1 MLVRLGVVA
10 CLFWLHFAYATTLKI
25 INIVPFGSSSV
36 KILFNQEVK
45 KFKEV
50 SLKNFKSYLELE
62 AILTIP
68 KKHYQFSKQSSITI
82 AQFSPKLARVVISH
96 APKMTYEVKILKDK
110 LYVSIVEK
118 KPLVRHQMA
127 PKPPK
132 HHALKHPTP
141 KPAPKSIKKEAKEK
155 TPIKHA
161 HSKHAHS
168 PLNERSAKKEIP
180 KKEIPKKEILKK
192 EILKKEI
199 LKKEIPKK
207 EILKKEIPKKEILK
221 KEIPKKE
228 IPKKEI
234 LKKEILKKEILKK
247 EILKKEI
254 PKKEI
259 LKKEIPK
266 KEILKKEIPKKEIP
280 KKEILKKEI
289 PKKEILKKEIL
300 KKEILKKEIPKKEI
314 LKKEIPKKEAENES
328 KNQVFIAEKNDTF
341 IKTKRKKHKKIVL
354 DAGHGG
360 KDCGAMSANLVCEK
374 DIVLEVVK
382 FLHKELKKRGYSVL
396 LTRDKDIYIDLV
408 GRTELANR
416 KSADLFISVHANS
429 IPKHST
435 SNAHGIETY
444 FLSTARSER
453 ARKVAE
459 QENKDDV
466 NLMDYF
472 SKSLL
477 LNSLNTQRLIV
488 SNKLAIDV
496 QYGMLQSIRKNY
508 PDVVDGGVREGPFW
522 VLAGALMP
530 SILIEIGY
538 NSHAIESKRIQS
550 KPYQKILAKGIADGI
565 DSFFSKND

>member
-36 KILFNQEVK
+36 KISFNQEIK

-82 AQFSPKLARVVISH
+82 VQFSPKLVRVVISH

-118 KPLVRHQMA
+118 KPLTRHQMV

-132 HHALKHPTP
+132 HRTLKHPTP
-141 KPAPKSIKKEAKEK
+141 KPAPKSIKKEAKEIKEK
-155 TPIKHA
+155 TPTKHA
-161 HSKHAHS
+161 RSKHAHS
-168 PLNERSAKKEIP
+168 QLNERSAKKEIP
-180 KKEIPKKEILKK
+180 KKE
-192 EILKKEI
+192 
-199 LKKEIPKK
+199 
-207 EILKKEIPKKEILK
+207 
-221 KEIPKKE
+221 
-228 IPKKEI
+228 
-234 LKKEILKKEILKK
+234 
-247 EILKKEI
+247 
-254 PKKEI
+254 
-259 LKKEIPK
+259 
-266 KEILKKEIPKKEIP
+266 
-280 KKEILKKEI
+280 
-289 PKKEILKKEIL
+289 
-300 KKEILKKEIPKKEI
+300 
-314 LKKEIPKKEAENES
+314 AENET
-328 KNQVFIAEKNDTF
+328 KNQVFIAEKNDAF
-341 IKTKRKKHKKIVL
+341 IKNKRKKHKKIVL

-408 GRTELANR
+408 ARTELANK

-429 IPKHST
+429 IPKRST

-459 QENKDDV
+459 QENKDNV

>member
-25 INIVPFGSSSV
+25 TNVVPFGSSSV
-36 KILFNQEVK
+36 KMVFNQEVK

-50 SLKNFKSYLELE
+50 PLKNFKSYLELE

-68 KKHYQFSKQSSITI
+68 KKHYQFSKQSFITI
-82 AQFSPKLARVVISH
+82 AQFSPKLVRVVIGYT
-96 APKMTYEVKILKDK
+96 PKMTYEVKTLKDK
-110 LYVSIVEK
+110 LYISIVEK
-118 KPLVRHQMA
+118 KPLIRHQMVL
-127 PKPPK
+127 KPPK
-132 HHALKHPTP
+132 HHALKHQTPKPTP
-141 KPAPKSIKKEAKEK
+141 KPIKKEAKKSKEAKEK

-161 HSKHAHS
+161 HSKHAHP

-180 KKEIPKKEILKK
+180 KKEIPKKE
-192 EILKKEI
+192 
-199 LKKEIPKK
+199 
-207 EILKKEIPKKEILK
+207 
-221 KEIPKKE
+221 
-228 IPKKEI
+228 
-234 LKKEILKKEILKK
+234 
-247 EILKKEI
+247 
-254 PKKEI
+254 
-259 LKKEIPK
+259 
-266 KEILKKEIPKKEIP
+266 
-280 KKEILKKEI
+280 
-289 PKKEILKKEIL
+289 
-300 KKEILKKEIPKKEI
+300 
-314 LKKEIPKKEAENES
+314 AENES
-328 KNQVFIAEKNDTF
+328 KNPIFIAEKNDTF

-396 LTRDKDIYIDLV
+396 LTRDKDVYIDLV
-408 GRTELANR
+408 ARTELAN
-416 KSADLFISVHANS
+416 KKGADLFISVHANS

-496 QYGMLQSIRKNY
+496 QYGMLQSVRKNY

>member
-25 INIVPFGSSSV
+25 TNIVPFGSSSV
-36 KILFNQEVK
+36 KMVFNQEIK

-50 SLKNFKSYLELE
+50 PLKNFKSYLELE
-62 AILTIP
+62 AVLTIP
-68 KKHYQFSKQSSITI
+68 KKHYQFSKQSFITI
-82 AQFSPKLARVVISH
+82 AQFSPKLARVVIGY
-96 APKMTYEVKILKDK
+96 APKMTYEIKILKDK

-118 KPLVRHQMA
+118 KPLARHQMVL
-127 PKPPK
+127 KPPK
-132 HHALKHPTP
+132 HHALKHTTPKPTP
-141 KPAPKSIKKEAKEK
+141 KPIKKEAKKSKENKEK
-155 TPIKHA
+155 TPTKHA

-180 KKEIPKKEILKK
+180 KKE
-192 EILKKEI
+192 
-199 LKKEIPKK
+199 
-207 EILKKEIPKKEILK
+207 
-221 KEIPKKE
+221 
-228 IPKKEI
+228 
-234 LKKEILKKEILKK
+234 
-247 EILKKEI
+247 
-254 PKKEI
+254 
-259 LKKEIPK
+259 
-266 KEILKKEIPKKEIP
+266 
-280 KKEILKKEI
+280 
-289 PKKEILKKEIL
+289 
-300 KKEILKKEIPKKEI
+300 
-314 LKKEIPKKEAENES
+314 AENES
-328 KNQVFIAEKNDTF
+328 KNQVFIAEKNDIF

-408 GRTELANR
+408 ARTELANK

-496 QYGMLQSIRKNY
+496 QYGMLQSVRKNY

>member
-10 CLFWLHFAYATTLKI
+10 CLLWLHFAYATTLKI
-25 INIVPFGSSSV
+25 TNIVPFGSSSV
-36 KILFNQEVK
+36 KILFNQEIK

-68 KKHYQFSKQSSITI
+68 KKHYQFSKQSFITI
-82 AQFSPKLARVVISH
+82 VQFSPKLARVVISY
-96 APKMTYEVKILKDK
+96 APKMTYEIKILKDK

-118 KPLVRHQMA
+118 KPLIRHQMVL
-127 PKPPK
+127 KPPK
-132 HHALKHPTP
+132 YHALKHTTPKPTP
-141 KPAPKSIKKEAKEK
+141 KPIKKEAKKSQETKEK
-155 TPIKHA
+155 TPTKHA

-180 KKEIPKKEILKK
+180 KKE
-192 EILKKEI
+192 
-199 LKKEIPKK
+199 
-207 EILKKEIPKKEILK
+207 
-221 KEIPKKE
+221 
-228 IPKKEI
+228 
-234 LKKEILKKEILKK
+234 
-247 EILKKEI
+247 
-254 PKKEI
+254 
-259 LKKEIPK
+259 
-266 KEILKKEIPKKEIP
+266 
-280 KKEILKKEI
+280 
-289 PKKEILKKEIL
+289 
-300 KKEILKKEIPKKEI
+300 
-314 LKKEIPKKEAENES
+314 AENES
-328 KNQVFIAEKNDTF
+328 KNPIFIAEKNDTS

-396 LTRDKDIYIDLV
+396 LTRDKDVYIDLV
-408 GRTELANR
+408 ARTELANR

-496 QYGMLQSIRKNY
+496 QYGMLQSVRKNY

>member
-10 CLFWLHFAYATTLKI
+10 CLLWLHFAYATTLKI

-36 KILFNQEVK
+36 KISFNQEIK

-68 KKHYQFSKQSSITI
+68 KKHYQFSRQSSITI

-118 KPLVRHQMA
+118 KPLIRHQMA

-141 KPAPKSIKKEAKEK
+141 KPAPKSIKKEAKEIK
-155 TPIKHA
+155 EIKEKMPTKHA
-161 HSKHAHS
+161 HSKHTHS
-168 PLNERSAKKEIP
+168 QLNERSAKKEIP
-180 KKEIPKKEILKK
+180 KKEAEKEG
-192 EILKKEI
+192 
-199 LKKEIPKK
+199 
-207 EILKKEIPKKEILK
+207 
-221 KEIPKKE
+221 
-228 IPKKEI
+228 
-234 LKKEILKKEILKK
+234 
-247 EILKKEI
+247 
-254 PKKEI
+254 
-259 LKKEIPK
+259 
-266 KEILKKEIPKKEIP
+266 
-280 KKEILKKEI
+280 
-289 PKKEILKKEIL
+289 
-300 KKEILKKEIPKKEI
+300 
-314 LKKEIPKKEAENES
+314 
-328 KNQVFIAEKNDTF
+328 KNQVFIAEKNDTS

-408 GRTELANR
+408 ARTELANK

-429 IPKHST
+429 IPKRST

-459 QENKDDV
+459 QENKDNV

>member
-36 KILFNQEVK
+36 KISFNQEVK

-96 APKMTYEVKILKDK
+96 APKMTYEIKILKDK

-118 KPLVRHQMA
+118 KPLIRHQMVL
-127 PKPPK
+127 KPPK
-132 HHALKHPTP
+132 HHALKHTTP
-141 KPAPKSIKKEAKEK
+141 KPAPKPIKKEAKKSQETKEK
-155 TPIKHA
+155 TPTKHVY
-161 HSKHAHS
+161 SKHAHS

-180 KKEIPKKEILKK
+180 KKET
-192 EILKKEI
+192 
-199 LKKEIPKK
+199 
-207 EILKKEIPKKEILK
+207 
-221 KEIPKKE
+221 
-228 IPKKEI
+228 
-234 LKKEILKKEILKK
+234 
-247 EILKKEI
+247 
-254 PKKEI
+254 
-259 LKKEIPK
+259 
-266 KEILKKEIPKKEIP
+266 
-280 KKEILKKEI
+280 
-289 PKKEILKKEIL
+289 
-300 KKEILKKEIPKKEI
+300 
-314 LKKEIPKKEAENES
+314 ENES
-328 KNQVFIAEKNDTF
+328 KNQVFIAEKNDTL

-382 FLHKELKKRGYSVL
+382 FLYKELKKRGYSVL

-408 GRTELANR
+408 ARTELANR

>member
-10 CLFWLHFAYATTLKI
+10 CLLWLHFAYATTLKI
-25 INIVPFGSSSV
+25 TNIVPFGSSSV
-36 KILFNQEVK
+36 KMVFNQEVK

-50 SLKNFKSYLELE
+50 PLKNFKSYLELE
-62 AILTIP
+62 AVLTIP
-68 KKHYQFSKQSSITI
+68 KKHYQFSKQSFITI

-96 APKMTYEVKILKDK
+96 APKMTYEIKILKDK

-118 KPLVRHQMA
+118 KPLIRHQMVL
-127 PKPPK
+127 KPPK
-132 HHALKHPTP
+132 HHALKHTTP
-141 KPAPKSIKKEAKEK
+141 KPAPKPIKKETKKSKETKEK
-155 TPIKHA
+155 TPTKHA
-161 HSKHAHS
+161 HSKHAHP
-168 PLNERSAKKEIP
+168 PLNERST
-180 KKEIPKKEILKK
+180 
-192 EILKKEI
+192 
-199 LKKEIPKK
+199 
-207 EILKKEIPKKEILK
+207 
-221 KEIPKKE
+221 
-228 IPKKEI
+228 
-234 LKKEILKKEILKK
+234 
-247 EILKKEI
+247 
-254 PKKEI
+254 
-259 LKKEIPK
+259 
-266 KEILKKEIPKKEIP
+266 
-280 KKEILKKEI
+280 
-289 PKKEILKKEIL
+289 
-300 KKEILKKEIPKKEI
+300 
-314 LKKEIPKKEAENES
+314 KKEIPKKEAENES
-328 KNQVFIAEKNDTF
+328 KNQVFIAEKNDTL

-382 FLHKELKKRGYSVL
+382 LLHKELKKRGYSVL

-408 GRTELANR
+408 ARTELANK

-496 QYGMLQSIRKNY
+496 QYGMLQSVRKNY

>member
-36 KILFNQEVK
+36 KISFNQEIK

-68 KKHYQFSKQSSITI
+68 KKHYQFSKQSSIAI

-118 KPLVRHQMA
+118 KPLTRHQMA

-141 KPAPKSIKKEAKEK
+141 KPAPKSIKKEIKEIKEK
-155 TPIKHA
+155 TPTKHA
-161 HSKHAHS
+161 RSKHAHS
-168 PLNERSAKKEIP
+168 QLNERSA
-180 KKEIPKKEILKK
+180 
-192 EILKKEI
+192 
-199 LKKEIPKK
+199 
-207 EILKKEIPKKEILK
+207 
-221 KEIPKKE
+221 
-228 IPKKEI
+228 
-234 LKKEILKKEILKK
+234 
-247 EILKKEI
+247 
-254 PKKEI
+254 
-259 LKKEIPK
+259 
-266 KEILKKEIPKKEIP
+266 
-280 KKEILKKEI
+280 
-289 PKKEILKKEIL
+289 
-300 KKEILKKEIPKKEI
+300 
-314 LKKEIPKKEAENES
+314 KKEIPKKEAENES
-328 KNQVFIAEKNDTF
+328 KNQVFIAEKNDAS

-408 GRTELANR
+408 ARTELANK

-459 QENKDDV
+459 QENKDNV

-472 SKSLL
+472 SKSLF

-496 QYGMLQSIRKNY
+496 QYGMLQSVRKNY

>member
-25 INIVPFGSSSV
+25 TNIVPFGSSSV
-36 KILFNQEVK
+36 KISFNQEVK

-118 KPLVRHQMA
+118 KPLVRHQMV
-127 PKPPK
+127 PKLPK

-141 KPAPKSIKKEAKEK
+141 KPAPKPIKKEAKEK

-180 KKEIPKKEILKK
+180 KKEIPKKEI
-192 EILKKEI
+192 
-199 LKKEIPKK
+199 
-207 EILKKEIPKKEILK
+207 
-221 KEIPKKE
+221 
-228 IPKKEI
+228 
-234 LKKEILKKEILKK
+234 
-247 EILKKEI
+247 
-254 PKKEI
+254 
-259 LKKEIPK
+259 
-266 KEILKKEIPKKEIP
+266 
-280 KKEILKKEI
+280 
-289 PKKEILKKEIL
+289 
-300 KKEILKKEIPKKEI
+300 
-314 LKKEIPKKEAENES
+314 PKKEAENEG
-328 KNQVFIAEKNDTF
+328 KNQVFIAEKNDAF

>member
-1 MLVRLGVVA
+1 M
-10 CLFWLHFAYATTLKI
+10 HFAYATTLKI

-36 KILFNQEVK
+36 KISFNQEIK

-96 APKMTYEVKILKDK
+96 TPKMTYEVKILKDK

-118 KPLVRHQMA
+118 KPLAKHQMA

-141 KPAPKSIKKEAKEK
+141 KPAPKSIKKEIKEVKEK
-155 TPIKHA
+155 TPTKHA
-161 HSKHAHS
+161 RSKHVHS
-168 PLNERSAKKEIP
+168 QWNERSA
-180 KKEIPKKEILKK
+180 
-192 EILKKEI
+192 
-199 LKKEIPKK
+199 
-207 EILKKEIPKKEILK
+207 
-221 KEIPKKE
+221 
-228 IPKKEI
+228 
-234 LKKEILKKEILKK
+234 
-247 EILKKEI
+247 
-254 PKKEI
+254 
-259 LKKEIPK
+259 
-266 KEILKKEIPKKEIP
+266 
-280 KKEILKKEI
+280 
-289 PKKEILKKEIL
+289 
-300 KKEILKKEIPKKEI
+300 
-314 LKKEIPKKEAENES
+314 KKEIPKKEAENES
-328 KNQVFIAEKNDTF
+328 KNQVFIAERNDVF
-341 IKTKRKKHKKIVL
+341 IKTKHKKHKKIVL

-408 GRTELANR
+408 ARTELANK

-429 IPKHST
+429 IPKRST

-496 QYGMLQSIRKNY
+496 QYGMLQSVRKNY

>member
-1 MLVRLGVVA
+1 M
-10 CLFWLHFAYATTLKI
+10 HFAYATTLKI

-36 KILFNQEVK
+36 KISFNQEIK

-96 APKMTYEVKILKDK
+96 APKMTYEVKIFKDK

-118 KPLVRHQMA
+118 KPLSRHQMA

-141 KPAPKSIKKEAKEK
+141 KPAPKSIKKEAKEIKEIKEK
-155 TPIKHA
+155 TPTKHA
-161 HSKHAHS
+161 RSKHAHS
-168 PLNERSAKKEIP
+168 QLNERST
-180 KKEIPKKEILKK
+180 
-192 EILKKEI
+192 
-199 LKKEIPKK
+199 
-207 EILKKEIPKKEILK
+207 
-221 KEIPKKE
+221 
-228 IPKKEI
+228 
-234 LKKEILKKEILKK
+234 
-247 EILKKEI
+247 
-254 PKKEI
+254 
-259 LKKEIPK
+259 
-266 KEILKKEIPKKEIP
+266 
-280 KKEILKKEI
+280 
-289 PKKEILKKEIL
+289 
-300 KKEILKKEIPKKEI
+300 
-314 LKKEIPKKEAENES
+314 KKEIPKKEAENES

-408 GRTELANR
+408 ARTELANK

-429 IPKHST
+429 IPKRST

-459 QENKDDV
+459 QENKDNV

>member
-25 INIVPFGSSSV
+25 TNIVPFGSSSV
-36 KILFNQEVK
+36 KILFNQEIK

-50 SLKNFKSYLELE
+50 PLKNFKSYLELE
-62 AILTIP
+62 AVLTIP
-68 KKHYQFSKQSSITI
+68 KKHYQFSKQSFITI
-82 AQFSPKLARVVISH
+82 AQFSPKLARVVIGY

-118 KPLVRHQMA
+118 KPLVRHQMVL
-127 PKPPK
+127 KPPK

-141 KPAPKSIKKEAKEK
+141 KPAPKPIKKEAKEAKEK

-161 HSKHAHS
+161 HSKHAHP
-168 PLNERSAKKEIP
+168 PLNERSA
-180 KKEIPKKEILKK
+180 
-192 EILKKEI
+192 
-199 LKKEIPKK
+199 
-207 EILKKEIPKKEILK
+207 
-221 KEIPKKE
+221 
-228 IPKKEI
+228 KKEI

-254 PKKEI
+254 
-259 LKKEIPK
+259 L
-266 KEILKKEIPKKEIP
+266 
-280 KKEILKKEI
+280 
-289 PKKEILKKEIL
+289 
-300 KKEILKKEIPKKEI
+300 
-314 LKKEIPKKEAENES
+314 KKEAENES
-328 KNQVFIAEKNDTF
+328 KNQVFIAEKNDAF
-341 IKTKRKKHKKIVL
+341 SKTKRKKHKKIVL

-408 GRTELANR
+408 ARTELANR

-496 QYGMLQSIRKNY
+496 QYGMLQSVRKNY

>member
-1 MLVRLGVVA
+1 MRLGVVA

-25 INIVPFGSSSV
+25 TNIVPFGSSSV
-36 KILFNQEVK
+36 KIVFNQEVK

-50 SLKNFKSYLELE
+50 PLKNFKSYLELE
-62 AILTIP
+62 AVLTIP
-68 KKHYQFSKQSSITI
+68 KKHYQFSKQSFITI
-82 AQFSPKLARVVISH
+82 AQFSPKLARVVIGY
-96 APKMTYEVKILKDK
+96 APKMTYEIKILKDK
-110 LYVSIVEK
+110 LYISIVEK
-118 KPLVRHQMA
+118 KPLVRHQMVL
-127 PKPPK
+127 KPPK

-141 KPAPKSIKKEAKEK
+141 KPTPKPIKKEAKKSKETKEK
-155 TPIKHA
+155 TLIKHA

-168 PLNERSAKKEIP
+168 PLNERSA
-180 KKEIPKKEILKK
+180 
-192 EILKKEI
+192 
-199 LKKEIPKK
+199 
-207 EILKKEIPKKEILK
+207 
-221 KEIPKKE
+221 
-228 IPKKEI
+228 
-234 LKKEILKKEILKK
+234 
-247 EILKKEI
+247 
-254 PKKEI
+254 
-259 LKKEIPK
+259 
-266 KEILKKEIPKKEIP
+266 
-280 KKEILKKEI
+280 
-289 PKKEILKKEIL
+289 
-300 KKEILKKEIPKKEI
+300 
-314 LKKEIPKKEAENES
+314 KKEIPKKEAENES

-408 GRTELANR
+408 ARTELANK

-472 SKSLL
+472 SKSLF

-496 QYGMLQSIRKNY
+496 QYGMLQSVRKNY

>member
-25 INIVPFGSSSV
+25 TNIVPFGSSSV

-62 AILTIP
+62 AILTVP

-82 AQFSPKLARVVISH
+82 VQFSPKLARVVISH
-96 APKMTYEVKILKDK
+96 APKMTYEIKILKDK

-118 KPLVRHQMA
+118 KPLVRHQMVL
-127 PKPPK
+127 KPPK
-132 HHALKHPTP
+132 HHALKHTTP
-141 KPAPKSIKKEAKEK
+141 KPAPKPIKKEAKKSKDTKEK
-155 TPIKHA
+155 TPTKHVY
-161 HSKHAHS
+161 SKHAHS
-168 PLNERSAKKEIP
+168 PLNERSA
-180 KKEIPKKEILKK
+180 
-192 EILKKEI
+192 
-199 LKKEIPKK
+199 
-207 EILKKEIPKKEILK
+207 
-221 KEIPKKE
+221 
-228 IPKKEI
+228 
-234 LKKEILKKEILKK
+234 
-247 EILKKEI
+247 
-254 PKKEI
+254 
-259 LKKEIPK
+259 
-266 KEILKKEIPKKEIP
+266 
-280 KKEILKKEI
+280 
-289 PKKEILKKEIL
+289 
-300 KKEILKKEIPKKEI
+300 
-314 LKKEIPKKEAENES
+314 KKEIPKKEAENES

-477 LNSLNTQRLIV
+477 LNSLNTQRLII

-496 QYGMLQSIRKNY
+496 QYGMLQSVRKNY

>member
-10 CLFWLHFAYATTLKI
+10 CLFWLHYAYATTLKI
-25 INIVPFGSSSV
+25 TNIVPFGSSSV
-36 KILFNQEVK
+36 KMVFNQEIK

-50 SLKNFKSYLELE
+50 PLKNFKSYLELE
-62 AILTIP
+62 AVLTIP
-68 KKHYQFSKQSSITI
+68 KKHYQFSKQSFITI
-82 AQFSPKLARVVISH
+82 AQFSPKLARVVIGY

-110 LYVSIVEK
+110 LYISIVEK
-118 KPLVRHQMA
+118 KPLIRHQMT

-132 HHALKHPTP
+132 HHALKHQTP
-141 KPAPKSIKKEAKEK
+141 KPAPKPIKKEAKKTKEK
-155 TPIKHA
+155 TPTKYA

-180 KKEIPKKEILKK
+180 KKEIPKKEI
-192 EILKKEI
+192 
-199 LKKEIPKK
+199 P
-207 EILKKEIPKKEILK
+207 K

-234 LKKEILKKEILKK
+234 
-247 EILKKEI
+247 
-254 PKKEI
+254 
-259 LKKEIPK
+259 
-266 KEILKKEIPKKEIP
+266 PKKEIP
-280 KKEILKKEI
+280 
-289 PKKEILKKEIL
+289 
-300 KKEILKKEIPKKEI
+300 
-314 LKKEIPKKEAENES
+314 KKEIPKKEAENES
-328 KNQVFIAEKNDTF
+328 KNQIFIAEKNDTW

-408 GRTELANR
+408 ARTELAN
-416 KSADLFISVHANS
+416 KKGADLFISVHANS
-429 IPKHST
+429 IPKRST

-472 SKSLL
+472 SKSLF

-496 QYGMLQSIRKNY
+496 QYGMLQSVRKNY

>member
-1 MLVRLGVVA
+1 M
-10 CLFWLHFAYATTLKI
+10 HFAYATTLKI
-25 INIVPFGSSSV
+25 INIVPSGSNSV
-36 KILFNQEVK
+36 RISFNQKVK

-50 SLKNFKSYLELE
+50 PLKNFKSYLELE

-118 KPLVRHQMA
+118 KPLNKHQMA
-127 PKPPK
+127 PNPPK

-155 TPIKHA
+155 TPTKHA

-168 PLNERSAKKEIP
+168 PLNERNAKKEIP
-180 KKEIPKKEILKK
+180 KKEIPKKEI
-192 EILKKEI
+192 
-199 LKKEIPKK
+199 
-207 EILKKEIPKKEILK
+207 
-221 KEIPKKE
+221 
-228 IPKKEI
+228 
-234 LKKEILKKEILKK
+234 
-247 EILKKEI
+247 
-254 PKKEI
+254 
-259 LKKEIPK
+259 
-266 KEILKKEIPKKEIP
+266 
-280 KKEILKKEI
+280 
-289 PKKEILKKEIL
+289 
-300 KKEILKKEIPKKEI
+300 
-314 LKKEIPKKEAENES
+314 PKKEAENEG
-328 KNQVFIAEKNDTF
+328 KNQVFIAEKNDVF

-408 GRTELANR
+408 ARTELANK

-429 IPKHST
+429 IPKRST

-472 SKSLL
+472 SRSLL

>member
-36 KILFNQEVK
+36 KISFNQEIK

-82 AQFSPKLARVVISH
+82 AQFNPKLARVVISH

-118 KPLVRHQMA
+118 KPLAKHQMA

-132 HHALKHPTP
+132 HRTLKHPTP
-141 KPAPKSIKKEAKEK
+141 KPAPKSIKKEAKEIKEK
-155 TPIKHA
+155 TPTKHA
-161 HSKHAHS
+161 RSKHVHS
-168 PLNERSAKKEIP
+168 QWNERSA
-180 KKEIPKKEILKK
+180 
-192 EILKKEI
+192 
-199 LKKEIPKK
+199 
-207 EILKKEIPKKEILK
+207 
-221 KEIPKKE
+221 
-228 IPKKEI
+228 
-234 LKKEILKKEILKK
+234 
-247 EILKKEI
+247 
-254 PKKEI
+254 
-259 LKKEIPK
+259 
-266 KEILKKEIPKKEIP
+266 
-280 KKEILKKEI
+280 
-289 PKKEILKKEIL
+289 
-300 KKEILKKEIPKKEI
+300 
-314 LKKEIPKKEAENES
+314 KKEIPKKEAENES

-341 IKTKRKKHKKIVL
+341 IKNKRKKHKKIVL

-408 GRTELANR
+408 ARTELANK

-429 IPKHST
+429 IPKRST

-459 QENKDDV
+459 QENKDNV

-477 LNSLNTQRLIV
+477 LNSLNTQRLII

>member
-36 KILFNQEVK
+36 KISFNQEIK

-82 AQFSPKLARVVISH
+82 AQFSPKLVRVVISH

-118 KPLVRHQMA
+118 KPLSRHQMA

-132 HHALKHPTP
+132 HRTLKHQTPHHALKHQAP
-141 KPAPKSIKKEAKEK
+141 KPAPKSIKKEAKEAKEK
-155 TPIKHA
+155 TPTKHA
-161 HSKHAHS
+161 HSKHTHS
-168 PLNERSAKKEIP
+168 QLNERSA
-180 KKEIPKKEILKK
+180 
-192 EILKKEI
+192 
-199 LKKEIPKK
+199 
-207 EILKKEIPKKEILK
+207 
-221 KEIPKKE
+221 
-228 IPKKEI
+228 
-234 LKKEILKKEILKK
+234 
-247 EILKKEI
+247 
-254 PKKEI
+254 
-259 LKKEIPK
+259 
-266 KEILKKEIPKKEIP
+266 
-280 KKEILKKEI
+280 
-289 PKKEILKKEIL
+289 
-300 KKEILKKEIPKKEI
+300 
-314 LKKEIPKKEAENES
+314 KKEIPKKEAENES
-328 KNQVFIAEKNDTF
+328 KNQVFIAEKNDAF

-408 GRTELANR
+408 ARTELANK

-429 IPKHST
+429 IPKRST

-459 QENKDDV
+459 QENKDNV

>member
-1 MLVRLGVVA
+1 M
-10 CLFWLHFAYATTLKI
+10 HFAYATTLKI

-36 KILFNQEVK
+36 KISFNQEIK

-118 KPLVRHQMA
+118 KPLSRHQMA

-141 KPAPKSIKKEAKEK
+141 KPTPKSIKKEAKEVKEK
-155 TPIKHA
+155 TPTKHA
-161 HSKHAHS
+161 RSKHTHS
-168 PLNERSAKKEIP
+168 QWNERNAKKEIP
-180 KKEIPKKEILKK
+180 KKG
-192 EILKKEI
+192 
-199 LKKEIPKK
+199 
-207 EILKKEIPKKEILK
+207 
-221 KEIPKKE
+221 
-228 IPKKEI
+228 
-234 LKKEILKKEILKK
+234 
-247 EILKKEI
+247 
-254 PKKEI
+254 
-259 LKKEIPK
+259 
-266 KEILKKEIPKKEIP
+266 
-280 KKEILKKEI
+280 
-289 PKKEILKKEIL
+289 
-300 KKEILKKEIPKKEI
+300 
-314 LKKEIPKKEAENES
+314 AENEG

-341 IKTKRKKHKKIVL
+341 IKNKRKKHKKIVL

-408 GRTELANR
+408 ARTELANK

-429 IPKHST
+429 IPKRST

-459 QENKDDV
+459 QENKDNV

-508 PDVVDGGVREGPFW
+508 PDVVDGGVRDGPFW

>member
-1 MLVRLGVVA
+1 MRLGVVA

-36 KILFNQEVK
+36 KISFNQEIK

-118 KPLVRHQMA
+118 KPLTKHQMA

-132 HHALKHPTP
+132 HQTP
-141 KPAPKSIKKEAKEK
+141 KHQTPKHAPKSIKKEVKEAKEK
-155 TPIKHA
+155 TPTKHA

-168 PLNERSAKKEIP
+168 QLNERSAKKEIP
-180 KKEIPKKEILKK
+180 KKEIPKKEI
-192 EILKKEI
+192 
-199 LKKEIPKK
+199 
-207 EILKKEIPKKEILK
+207 
-221 KEIPKKE
+221 PKKE
-228 IPKKEI
+228 IP
-234 LKKEILKKEILKK
+234 
-247 EILKKEI
+247 
-254 PKKEI
+254 
-259 LKKEIPK
+259 
-266 KEILKKEIPKKEIP
+266 
-280 KKEILKKEI
+280 
-289 PKKEILKKEIL
+289 
-300 KKEILKKEIPKKEI
+300 
-314 LKKEIPKKEAENES
+314 KKEIPKKEAENES
-328 KNQVFIAEKNDTF
+328 KNQVFIAEKNDAF
-341 IKTKRKKHKKIVL
+341 IKPQRKKHKKIVL

-408 GRTELANR
+408 GRTELANK

-429 IPKHST
+429 IPRHST

-496 QYGMLQSIRKNY
+496 QYGMLQSVRKNY

>member
-36 KILFNQEVK
+36 KISFNQEIK

-118 KPLVRHQMA
+118 KPLIRHQMA

-132 HHALKHPTP
+132 HRTLKHQAL
-141 KPAPKSIKKEAKEK
+141 KPAPKSIKKEVKEIKEK
-155 TPIKHA
+155 TPTKHA
-161 HSKHAHS
+161 HSKHTHS
-168 PLNERSAKKEIP
+168 QLNERSA
-180 KKEIPKKEILKK
+180 
-192 EILKKEI
+192 
-199 LKKEIPKK
+199 
-207 EILKKEIPKKEILK
+207 
-221 KEIPKKE
+221 
-228 IPKKEI
+228 
-234 LKKEILKKEILKK
+234 
-247 EILKKEI
+247 
-254 PKKEI
+254 
-259 LKKEIPK
+259 
-266 KEILKKEIPKKEIP
+266 
-280 KKEILKKEI
+280 
-289 PKKEILKKEIL
+289 
-300 KKEILKKEIPKKEI
+300 
-314 LKKEIPKKEAENES
+314 KKEIPKKEAENES
-328 KNQVFIAEKNDTF
+328 KNQVFIAEKNDAF

-408 GRTELANR
+408 ARTELANK

-429 IPKHST
+429 IPKRST

-459 QENKDDV
+459 QENKDNV

>member
-1 MLVRLGVVA
+1 M
-10 CLFWLHFAYATTLKI
+10 HFAYATTLKI

-36 KILFNQEVK
+36 KISFNQEIK

-118 KPLVRHQMA
+118 KPLSRHQMA

-141 KPAPKSIKKEAKEK
+141 KPAPKSIKKEAKEIKEK

-161 HSKHAHS
+161 RSKHTHS
-168 PLNERSAKKEIP
+168 QWNERSAKKEIP
-180 KKEIPKKEILKK
+180 KKE
-192 EILKKEI
+192 
-199 LKKEIPKK
+199 
-207 EILKKEIPKKEILK
+207 
-221 KEIPKKE
+221 
-228 IPKKEI
+228 
-234 LKKEILKKEILKK
+234 
-247 EILKKEI
+247 
-254 PKKEI
+254 
-259 LKKEIPK
+259 
-266 KEILKKEIPKKEIP
+266 
-280 KKEILKKEI
+280 
-289 PKKEILKKEIL
+289 
-300 KKEILKKEIPKKEI
+300 
-314 LKKEIPKKEAENES
+314 AEKES
-328 KNQVFIAEKNDTF
+328 KNQVFIAEKNDAF

-408 GRTELANR
+408 ARTELANK

-429 IPKHST
+429 IPKRSA

-477 LNSLNTQRLIV
+477 LNSLNTQRLII

>member
-36 KILFNQEVK
+36 KISFNQEIK

-118 KPLVRHQMA
+118 KPLSRHQMA

-132 HHALKHPTP
+132 HRTLKHPTP
-141 KPAPKSIKKEAKEK
+141 KPAPKSIKKEAKEIKEK
-155 TPIKHA
+155 TPTKHA
-161 HSKHAHS
+161 RSKHTHS
-168 PLNERSAKKEIP
+168 QLNERSA
-180 KKEIPKKEILKK
+180 
-192 EILKKEI
+192 
-199 LKKEIPKK
+199 
-207 EILKKEIPKKEILK
+207 
-221 KEIPKKE
+221 
-228 IPKKEI
+228 
-234 LKKEILKKEILKK
+234 
-247 EILKKEI
+247 
-254 PKKEI
+254 
-259 LKKEIPK
+259 
-266 KEILKKEIPKKEIP
+266 
-280 KKEILKKEI
+280 
-289 PKKEILKKEIL
+289 
-300 KKEILKKEIPKKEI
+300 
-314 LKKEIPKKEAENES
+314 KKEIPKKEAENES
-328 KNQVFIAEKNDTF
+328 KNQVFIAEKNDAF
-341 IKTKRKKHKKIVL
+341 VKTKRKKHKKIVL

-408 GRTELANR
+408 ARTELANK

-429 IPKHST
+429 IPKRST

-459 QENKDDV
+459 QENKDNV

-477 LNSLNTQRLIV
+477 LNSLNTQRLII

>member
-10 CLFWLHFAYATTLKI
+10 CLLWLHFAYATTLKI
-25 INIVPFGSSSV
+25 TNIVPFGSSSV
-36 KILFNQEVK
+36 KMVFNQEVK

-68 KKHYQFSKQSSITI
+68 KKHYQFSKQSFITI
-82 AQFSPKLARVVISH
+82 AQFSPKLARVVIVY

-110 LYVSIVEK
+110 LYVSIMEK
-118 KPLVRHQMA
+118 KPLIRHQMA

-132 HHALKHPTP
+132 HHALKHQTP
-141 KPAPKSIKKEAKEK
+141 KPAPKPIKKEAKEK
-155 TPIKHA
+155 TPTKHA
-161 HSKHAHS
+161 HSKHAHSKPTHS

-180 KKEIPKKEILKK
+180 KKEIPKKEI
-192 EILKKEI
+192 
-199 LKKEIPKK
+199 
-207 EILKKEIPKKEILK
+207 
-221 KEIPKKE
+221 PKKE
-228 IPKKEI
+228 IP
-234 LKKEILKKEILKK
+234 
-247 EILKKEI
+247 
-254 PKKEI
+254 
-259 LKKEIPK
+259 
-266 KEILKKEIPKKEIP
+266 
-280 KKEILKKEI
+280 
-289 PKKEILKKEIL
+289 
-300 KKEILKKEIPKKEI
+300 
-314 LKKEIPKKEAENES
+314 KKEIPKKEAENES
-328 KNQVFIAEKNDTF
+328 KNQIFIAEKNDTW
-341 IKTKRKKHKKIVL
+341 IKTKHKKHKKIVL

-408 GRTELANR
+408 ARTELAN
-416 KSADLFISVHANS
+416 KKGADLFISVHANS
-429 IPKHST
+429 IPKRST

-472 SKSLL
+472 SKSLF

-496 QYGMLQSIRKNY
+496 QYGMLQSVRKNY

>member
-82 AQFSPKLARVVISH
+82 AQFSPRLARVVISH
-96 APKMTYEVKILKDK
+96 APRMTYEIKILKDK

-118 KPLVRHQMA
+118 KPLNKHQMA
-127 PKPPK
+127 PKPSK

-141 KPAPKSIKKEAKEK
+141 KPAPKPIKKEIKEAKEK

-168 PLNERSAKKEIP
+168 PLNERSAKKEM
-180 KKEIPKKEILKK
+180 LKK
-192 EILKKEI
+192 EML
-199 LKKEIPKK
+199 
-207 EILKKEIPKKEILK
+207 
-221 KEIPKKE
+221 
-228 IPKKEI
+228 
-234 LKKEILKKEILKK
+234 
-247 EILKKEI
+247 
-254 PKKEI
+254 
-259 LKKEIPK
+259 
-266 KEILKKEIPKKEIP
+266 
-280 KKEILKKEI
+280 
-289 PKKEILKKEIL
+289 
-300 KKEILKKEIPKKEI
+300 
-314 LKKEIPKKEAENES
+314 KKEAENES

-408 GRTELANR
+408 ARTELANR

-429 IPKHST
+429 IPKRST

>member
-10 CLFWLHFAYATTLKI
+10 CLLWLHFACATTLKI
-25 INIVPFGSSSV
+25 TNIVPFGSSSV
-36 KILFNQEVK
+36 KILFNQEIK

-50 SLKNFKSYLELE
+50 PLKNFKSYLELE
-62 AILTIP
+62 AVLTIP
-68 KKHYQFSKQSSITI
+68 KKHYQFSKQSFITI
-82 AQFSPKLARVVISH
+82 AQFSPKLARVVIGY
-96 APKMTYEVKILKDK
+96 APKMTYEIKILKDK
-110 LYVSIVEK
+110 LYISIVEK
-118 KPLVRHQMA
+118 KPLIRHQMVL
-127 PKPPK
+127 KPPK
-132 HHALKHPTP
+132 HHALKHTTP
-141 KPAPKSIKKEAKEK
+141 KPAPKPIKKEAKKSKDTKEK
-155 TPIKHA
+155 TPTKHA
-161 HSKHAHS
+161 RSKHAHS

-180 KKEIPKKEILKK
+180 KKEIPKKEI
-192 EILKKEI
+192 
-199 LKKEIPKK
+199 P
-207 EILKKEIPKKEILK
+207 
-221 KEIPKKE
+221 
-228 IPKKEI
+228 
-234 LKKEILKKEILKK
+234 
-247 EILKKEI
+247 
-254 PKKEI
+254 
-259 LKKEIPK
+259 
-266 KEILKKEIPKKEIP
+266 
-280 KKEILKKEI
+280 
-289 PKKEILKKEIL
+289 
-300 KKEILKKEIPKKEI
+300 
-314 LKKEIPKKEAENES
+314 KKEIPKKEAENES

-360 KDCGAMSANLVCEK
+360 KDCGAMSTNLVCEK

-408 GRTELANR
+408 GRTELAN
-416 KSADLFISVHANS
+416 KKGADLFISVHANS

-496 QYGMLQSIRKNY
+496 QYGMLQSVRKNY

>member
-1 MLVRLGVVA
+1 M
-10 CLFWLHFAYATTLKI
+10 HFACATTLKI

-36 KILFNQEVK
+36 KISFNQEIK

-118 KPLVRHQMA
+118 KPLSRHQMA

-132 HHALKHPTP
+132 HHALKHQAP
-141 KPAPKSIKKEAKEK
+141 KPAPKSIKKEAKEAKEK
-155 TPIKHA
+155 TPTKHA
-161 HSKHAHS
+161 RSKHVHS
-168 PLNERSAKKEIP
+168 QWNERSAKKEIP
-180 KKEIPKKEILKK
+180 KKE
-192 EILKKEI
+192 
-199 LKKEIPKK
+199 
-207 EILKKEIPKKEILK
+207 
-221 KEIPKKE
+221 
-228 IPKKEI
+228 
-234 LKKEILKKEILKK
+234 
-247 EILKKEI
+247 
-254 PKKEI
+254 
-259 LKKEIPK
+259 
-266 KEILKKEIPKKEIP
+266 
-280 KKEILKKEI
+280 
-289 PKKEILKKEIL
+289 
-300 KKEILKKEIPKKEI
+300 
-314 LKKEIPKKEAENES
+314 AENEG
-328 KNQVFIAEKNDTF
+328 KNQVFIAEKNDAF

-360 KDCGAMSANLVCEK
+360 KDCGAMSTNLVCEK

-408 GRTELANR
+408 ARTELANK

-429 IPKHST
+429 IPKRST

-459 QENKDDV
+459 QENKDNV

-496 QYGMLQSIRKNY
+496 QYGMLQSVRKNY

>member
-1 MLVRLGVVA
+1 MLVRLGVIA

-25 INIVPFGSSSV
+25 INIVPFGSSSI
-36 KILFNQEVK
+36 KISFNQEIK

-118 KPLVRHQMA
+118 KPLSRHQMA

-132 HHALKHPTP
+132 HRTLKHPTP

-155 TPIKHA
+155 TPTKHA
-161 HSKHAHS
+161 HSKHTHS
-168 PLNERSAKKEIP
+168 QLNERSA
-180 KKEIPKKEILKK
+180 
-192 EILKKEI
+192 
-199 LKKEIPKK
+199 
-207 EILKKEIPKKEILK
+207 
-221 KEIPKKE
+221 
-228 IPKKEI
+228 
-234 LKKEILKKEILKK
+234 
-247 EILKKEI
+247 
-254 PKKEI
+254 
-259 LKKEIPK
+259 
-266 KEILKKEIPKKEIP
+266 
-280 KKEILKKEI
+280 
-289 PKKEILKKEIL
+289 
-300 KKEILKKEIPKKEI
+300 
-314 LKKEIPKKEAENES
+314 KKEIPKKEAENES

-341 IKTKRKKHKKIVL
+341 IKNKRKKHKKIVL

-408 GRTELANR
+408 ARTELANK

-429 IPKHST
+429 IPKRST

-459 QENKDDV
+459 QENKDNV

-538 NSHAIESKRIQS
+538 NSHVIESKRIQS

>member
-1 MLVRLGVVA
+1 M
-10 CLFWLHFAYATTLKI
+10 HFAYATTLKI

-36 KILFNQEVK
+36 KISFNQEIK

-96 APKMTYEVKILKDK
+96 APKMTYEIKILKDK

-118 KPLVRHQMA
+118 KPLTRHQMA

-141 KPAPKSIKKEAKEK
+141 KPAPKSIKKEAKEAKEK
-155 TPIKHA
+155 TPTNHT
-161 HSKHAHS
+161 HSKHTHS
-168 PLNERSAKKEIP
+168 QLNERSA
-180 KKEIPKKEILKK
+180 
-192 EILKKEI
+192 
-199 LKKEIPKK
+199 
-207 EILKKEIPKKEILK
+207 
-221 KEIPKKE
+221 
-228 IPKKEI
+228 
-234 LKKEILKKEILKK
+234 
-247 EILKKEI
+247 
-254 PKKEI
+254 
-259 LKKEIPK
+259 
-266 KEILKKEIPKKEIP
+266 
-280 KKEILKKEI
+280 
-289 PKKEILKKEIL
+289 
-300 KKEILKKEIPKKEI
+300 
-314 LKKEIPKKEAENES
+314 KKEIPKKEAENES
-328 KNQVFIAEKNDTF
+328 KNQVFIAEKNDAF

-408 GRTELANR
+408 ARTELANK

-429 IPKHST
+429 IPKRST

-459 QENKDDV
+459 QENKDNV

>member
-10 CLFWLHFAYATTLKI
+10 CLLWLHFACATTLKI

-36 KILFNQEVK
+36 KVVFNQEIK

-82 AQFSPKLARVVISH
+82 AQFSPKLARVVIGY
-96 APKMTYEVKILKDK
+96 APKMTYEIKVLKDK
-110 LYVSIVEK
+110 LYISIVEK
-118 KPLVRHQMA
+118 KPLIRHQMVL
-127 PKPPK
+127 KPPK
-132 HHALKHPTP
+132 HHALKHTTPKPTP
-141 KPAPKSIKKEAKEK
+141 KPIKKEAKKSKETKGK
-155 TPIKHA
+155 TPTKHA
-161 HSKHAHS
+161 RSKHAHS
-168 PLNERSAKKEIP
+168 PLNERSA
-180 KKEIPKKEILKK
+180 
-192 EILKKEI
+192 
-199 LKKEIPKK
+199 
-207 EILKKEIPKKEILK
+207 
-221 KEIPKKE
+221 
-228 IPKKEI
+228 
-234 LKKEILKKEILKK
+234 
-247 EILKKEI
+247 
-254 PKKEI
+254 
-259 LKKEIPK
+259 
-266 KEILKKEIPKKEIP
+266 
-280 KKEILKKEI
+280 
-289 PKKEILKKEIL
+289 
-300 KKEILKKEIPKKEI
+300 
-314 LKKEIPKKEAENES
+314 KKEIPKKEAENES

-408 GRTELANR
+408 GRTELANK

-472 SKSLL
+472 SKSLF

-496 QYGMLQSIRKNY
+496 QYCMLQSVRKNY

>member
-10 CLFWLHFAYATTLKI
+10 CLFWLHYAYATTLKI
-25 INIVPFGSSSV
+25 TNIVPFGSSSV
-36 KILFNQEVK
+36 KVVFNQEIK

-50 SLKNFKSYLELE
+50 PLKNFKSYLELE
-62 AILTIP
+62 AVLTIP

-82 AQFSPKLARVVISH
+82 AQFSPKLARVVIGY
-96 APKMTYEVKILKDK
+96 APKMTYEIKVLKDK

-118 KPLVRHQMA
+118 KPLAKHQMA
-127 PKPPK
+127 LKPPK
-132 HHALKHPTP
+132 HHALKHTTP
-141 KPAPKSIKKEAKEK
+141 KPAHKPIKKEAKKSKDTKEK
-155 TPIKHA
+155 TLIKHA

-180 KKEIPKKEILKK
+180 KKE
-192 EILKKEI
+192 
-199 LKKEIPKK
+199 
-207 EILKKEIPKKEILK
+207 
-221 KEIPKKE
+221 
-228 IPKKEI
+228 
-234 LKKEILKKEILKK
+234 
-247 EILKKEI
+247 
-254 PKKEI
+254 
-259 LKKEIPK
+259 
-266 KEILKKEIPKKEIP
+266 
-280 KKEILKKEI
+280 
-289 PKKEILKKEIL
+289 
-300 KKEILKKEIPKKEI
+300 
-314 LKKEIPKKEAENES
+314 AENES
-328 KNQVFIAEKNDTF
+328 KNQVFIAEKNETL
-341 IKTKRKKHKKIVL
+341 IKTKHKKHKKIVL

-360 KDCGAMSANLVCEK
+360 KDCGAISANLVCEK

-382 FLHKELKKRGYSVL
+382 FLYKELKKRGYSVL

-408 GRTELANR
+408 ARTELANK

-496 QYGMLQSIRKNY
+496 QYGMLQSVRKNY

>member
-1 MLVRLGVVA
+1 MLVRLGVIA

-36 KILFNQEVK
+36 KISFNQEIK

-118 KPLVRHQMA
+118 KPLAKHQMA

-132 HHALKHPTP
+132 HRTLKHQTPHHALKHQTP
-141 KPAPKSIKKEAKEK
+141 KPAPKSIKKEVKEVKEK
-155 TPIKHA
+155 MPTKHA
-161 HSKHAHS
+161 RSKHTHS
-168 PLNERSAKKEIP
+168 QLNERSAKKEIP
-180 KKEIPKKEILKK
+180 KKE
-192 EILKKEI
+192 
-199 LKKEIPKK
+199 
-207 EILKKEIPKKEILK
+207 
-221 KEIPKKE
+221 
-228 IPKKEI
+228 
-234 LKKEILKKEILKK
+234 
-247 EILKKEI
+247 
-254 PKKEI
+254 
-259 LKKEIPK
+259 
-266 KEILKKEIPKKEIP
+266 
-280 KKEILKKEI
+280 
-289 PKKEILKKEIL
+289 
-300 KKEILKKEIPKKEI
+300 
-314 LKKEIPKKEAENES
+314 AENEG
-328 KNQVFIAEKNDTF
+328 KNQVFIAEKNDAF

-408 GRTELANR
+408 ARTELANK

-429 IPKHST
+429 IPKRST

-459 QENKDDV
+459 QENKDNV

>member
-1 MLVRLGVVA
+1 M
-10 CLFWLHFAYATTLKI
+10 HFACATTLKI
-25 INIVPFGSSSV
+25 TNIVPFGSSSV

-62 AILTIP
+62 AVLTIP

-82 AQFSPKLARVVISH
+82 AQFSPKLVRVVIGY

-118 KPLVRHQMA
+118 KPLSRHQMT

-132 HHALKHPTP
+132 HRTLKHPTP
-141 KPAPKSIKKEAKEK
+141 KPAPKSIKKEAKEIKEK
-155 TPIKHA
+155 TPTKHA
-161 HSKHAHS
+161 HSKHTHS
-168 PLNERSAKKEIP
+168 QLNERSVKKEIP
-180 KKEIPKKEILKK
+180 
-192 EILKKEI
+192 
-199 LKKEIPKK
+199 
-207 EILKKEIPKKEILK
+207 
-221 KEIPKKE
+221 
-228 IPKKEI
+228 
-234 LKKEILKKEILKK
+234 
-247 EILKKEI
+247 
-254 PKKEI
+254 
-259 LKKEIPK
+259 
-266 KEILKKEIPKKEIP
+266 
-280 KKEILKKEI
+280 
-289 PKKEILKKEIL
+289 
-300 KKEILKKEIPKKEI
+300 
-314 LKKEIPKKEAENES
+314 KKEIPKKEAENES
-328 KNQVFIAEKNDTF
+328 KNQVFIAGKNDAS

-408 GRTELANR
+408 GRTELAN
-416 KSADLFISVHANS
+416 KKNADLFISVHANS
-429 IPKHST
+429 IPKRST

-496 QYGMLQSIRKNY
+496 QYGMLQSVRKNY

>member
-36 KILFNQEVK
+36 KISFNQEIK

-82 AQFSPKLARVVISH
+82 AQFSPKLARVVIGY

-118 KPLVRHQMA
+118 KPLARHQRA

-132 HHALKHPTP
+132 HHALKHTMLKPTP
-141 KPAPKSIKKEAKEK
+141 KPIKKEAKKSKETKEK
-155 TPIKHA
+155 TLIKHA

-168 PLNERSAKKEIP
+168 PLNERSTKKEIP
-180 KKEIPKKEILKK
+180 
-192 EILKKEI
+192 
-199 LKKEIPKK
+199 
-207 EILKKEIPKKEILK
+207 
-221 KEIPKKE
+221 
-228 IPKKEI
+228 
-234 LKKEILKKEILKK
+234 
-247 EILKKEI
+247 
-254 PKKEI
+254 
-259 LKKEIPK
+259 
-266 KEILKKEIPKKEIP
+266 
-280 KKEILKKEI
+280 
-289 PKKEILKKEIL
+289 
-300 KKEILKKEIPKKEI
+300 
-314 LKKEIPKKEAENES
+314 KKEIPKKEAENES
-328 KNQVFIAEKNDTF
+328 KNQVFIAEKNDAF

-408 GRTELANR
+408 ARTELANR

-429 IPKHST
+429 VPKRSI

-496 QYGMLQSIRKNY
+496 QYGMLQSVRKNY

>member
-36 KILFNQEVK
+36 KISFNQEIK

-62 AILTIP
+62 AILIIP

-118 KPLVRHQMA
+118 KPLIRHQMA

-132 HHALKHPTP
+132 HRTLKHQAP
-141 KPAPKSIKKEAKEK
+141 KPDPKPIKKEAKEAKEK
-155 TPIKHA
+155 TPTKHA
-161 HSKHAHS
+161 RSKHVHS
-168 PLNERSAKKEIP
+168 QWNERST
-180 KKEIPKKEILKK
+180 
-192 EILKKEI
+192 
-199 LKKEIPKK
+199 
-207 EILKKEIPKKEILK
+207 
-221 KEIPKKE
+221 
-228 IPKKEI
+228 
-234 LKKEILKKEILKK
+234 
-247 EILKKEI
+247 
-254 PKKEI
+254 
-259 LKKEIPK
+259 
-266 KEILKKEIPKKEIP
+266 
-280 KKEILKKEI
+280 
-289 PKKEILKKEIL
+289 
-300 KKEILKKEIPKKEI
+300 
-314 LKKEIPKKEAENES
+314 KKEIPKKEAENEG
-328 KNQVFIAEKNDTF
+328 KNQVFIAEKNDAF

-408 GRTELANR
+408 GRTELANK

-429 IPKHST
+429 IPKRST

-472 SKSLL
+472 SKSLF

-496 QYGMLQSIRKNY
+496 QYGMLQSVRKNY

>member
-1 MLVRLGVVA
+1 MRLGVVA

-36 KILFNQEVK
+36 KISFNQEIK

-68 KKHYQFSKQSSITI
+68 KKHYQFSKQSFITI

-118 KPLVRHQMA
+118 KLLIRHQMV

-132 HHALKHPTP
+132 HRTLKHPTP
-141 KPAPKSIKKEAKEK
+141 KPAPKSIKKEAKEIKEK
-155 TPIKHA
+155 TPTKHA
-161 HSKHAHS
+161 RSKHTHS
-168 PLNERSAKKEIP
+168 QLNERSA
-180 KKEIPKKEILKK
+180 
-192 EILKKEI
+192 
-199 LKKEIPKK
+199 
-207 EILKKEIPKKEILK
+207 
-221 KEIPKKE
+221 
-228 IPKKEI
+228 
-234 LKKEILKKEILKK
+234 
-247 EILKKEI
+247 
-254 PKKEI
+254 
-259 LKKEIPK
+259 
-266 KEILKKEIPKKEIP
+266 
-280 KKEILKKEI
+280 
-289 PKKEILKKEIL
+289 
-300 KKEILKKEIPKKEI
+300 
-314 LKKEIPKKEAENES
+314 KKEIPKKEAENES
-328 KNQVFIAEKNDTF
+328 KNQVFIAEKNDAF

-408 GRTELANR
+408 ARTELANK

-429 IPKHST
+429 IPKRST

-459 QENKDDV
+459 QENKDNV

-550 KPYQKILAKGIADGI
+550 KSYQKILAKGIADGI

>member
-10 CLFWLHFAYATTLKI
+10 CLFWLHFACATTLKI

-118 KPLVRHQMA
+118 KPLVRHQMV

-132 HHALKHPTP
+132 HHALKHQTP

-180 KKEIPKKEILKK
+180 KKEIPKKE
-192 EILKKEI
+192 
-199 LKKEIPKK
+199 
-207 EILKKEIPKKEILK
+207 
-221 KEIPKKE
+221 
-228 IPKKEI
+228 
-234 LKKEILKKEILKK
+234 
-247 EILKKEI
+247 
-254 PKKEI
+254 
-259 LKKEIPK
+259 
-266 KEILKKEIPKKEIP
+266 
-280 KKEILKKEI
+280 
-289 PKKEILKKEIL
+289 
-300 KKEILKKEIPKKEI
+300 
-314 LKKEIPKKEAENES
+314 AENES
-328 KNQVFIAEKNDTF
+328 KNQVFIAEKNDAF
-341 IKTKRKKHKKIVL
+341 IKTKCKKHKKIVL

-429 IPKHST
+429 IPKRST

>member
-10 CLFWLHFAYATTLKI
+10 CLFWLHYAYATTLKI
-25 INIVPFGSSSV
+25 TNIVPFGSSSV
-36 KILFNQEVK
+36 KMVFNQEIK

-50 SLKNFKSYLELE
+50 PLKNFKSYLELE

-68 KKHYQFSKQSSITI
+68 KKHYQFSKQSFITI
-82 AQFSPKLARVVISH
+82 AQFSPKLARVVIGY

-110 LYVSIVEK
+110 LYISIVEK
-118 KPLVRHQMA
+118 KPLARHQMT

-132 HHALKHPTP
+132 HHALKHQTPKPTP
-141 KPAPKSIKKEAKEK
+141 KPIKKEAKKTKEK
-155 TPIKHA
+155 TPTKHA

-180 KKEIPKKEILKK
+180 KKE
-192 EILKKEI
+192 
-199 LKKEIPKK
+199 
-207 EILKKEIPKKEILK
+207 
-221 KEIPKKE
+221 
-228 IPKKEI
+228 
-234 LKKEILKKEILKK
+234 
-247 EILKKEI
+247 
-254 PKKEI
+254 
-259 LKKEIPK
+259 
-266 KEILKKEIPKKEIP
+266 
-280 KKEILKKEI
+280 
-289 PKKEILKKEIL
+289 
-300 KKEILKKEIPKKEI
+300 
-314 LKKEIPKKEAENES
+314 AENES
-328 KNQVFIAEKNDTF
+328 KNQIFITEKNDTW

-408 GRTELANR
+408 ARTELANK

-429 IPKHST
+429 IPKRST

-472 SKSLL
+472 SKSLF

-496 QYGMLQSIRKNY
+496 QYGMLQSVRKNY

>member
-10 CLFWLHFAYATTLKI
+10 CLFWLHFACATTLKI

-36 KILFNQEVK
+36 KISFNQEVK

-82 AQFSPKLARVVISH
+82 AQFSPKLARVVISY

-118 KPLVRHQMA
+118 KPLIRHQMA

-132 HHALKHPTP
+132 HQTLKHQVLKHAP
-141 KPAPKSIKKEAKEK
+141 KPIKKEAKEAKEK
-155 TPIKHA
+155 TPTKHA
-161 HSKHAHS
+161 RSKHTHS
-168 PLNERSAKKEIP
+168 QLNERST
-180 KKEIPKKEILKK
+180 
-192 EILKKEI
+192 
-199 LKKEIPKK
+199 
-207 EILKKEIPKKEILK
+207 
-221 KEIPKKE
+221 
-228 IPKKEI
+228 
-234 LKKEILKKEILKK
+234 
-247 EILKKEI
+247 
-254 PKKEI
+254 
-259 LKKEIPK
+259 
-266 KEILKKEIPKKEIP
+266 
-280 KKEILKKEI
+280 
-289 PKKEILKKEIL
+289 
-300 KKEILKKEIPKKEI
+300 KKEI

-328 KNQVFIAEKNDTF
+328 KNQIFIAEKNETF

-496 QYGMLQSIRKNY
+496 QYGMLQSVRKNY

>member
-36 KILFNQEVK
+36 KISFNQEIK

-68 KKHYQFSKQSSITI
+68 KKHYQFSKQSFITI

-118 KPLVRHQMA
+118 KPLISHQMV

-132 HHALKHPTP
+132 HRTLKHPTP
-141 KPAPKSIKKEAKEK
+141 KPAPKSIKKEAKEVKEK
-155 TPIKHA
+155 TPTKHA
-161 HSKHAHS
+161 RSKHTHS
-168 PLNERSAKKEIP
+168 QWNERSAKKEIP
-180 KKEIPKKEILKK
+180 KKE
-192 EILKKEI
+192 
-199 LKKEIPKK
+199 
-207 EILKKEIPKKEILK
+207 
-221 KEIPKKE
+221 
-228 IPKKEI
+228 
-234 LKKEILKKEILKK
+234 
-247 EILKKEI
+247 
-254 PKKEI
+254 
-259 LKKEIPK
+259 
-266 KEILKKEIPKKEIP
+266 
-280 KKEILKKEI
+280 
-289 PKKEILKKEIL
+289 
-300 KKEILKKEIPKKEI
+300 
-314 LKKEIPKKEAENES
+314 AENEG
-328 KNQVFIAEKNDTF
+328 KNQVFIAEKNDAS

-408 GRTELANR
+408 ARTELANK

-429 IPKHST
+429 IPKRST

-459 QENKDDV
+459 QENKDNV